1 MRSSPGTKHSVRCR
15 SLSSPALA
23 GYKAVFAI
31 NVEVASSMID
41 VNVTP
46 DKRTVFVQQ
55 EARLLDLLRSSLE
68 DLWDPTKWQGA
79 QSLANTS
86 APSQQS
92 QCAPCMHD
100 PWCCARTHAVPLEP
114 GSQQYDAQPYSR
126 YYVGPRDA
134 GSVYALWYHAL

>member
-1 MRSSPGTKHSVRCR
+1 MRSTPGTKHSVRCR
-15 SLSSPALA
+15 SLSSPALG
-23 GYKAVFAI
+23 GYKALFAI

-55 EARLLDLLRSSLE
+55 EVRLLDLLRSSLE

-92 QCAPCMHD
+92 QYVSCMT
-100 PWCCARTHAVPLEP
+100 PGVVPALISVPLET
-114 GSQQYDAQPYSR
+114 GSQQYYAQPYIR
-126 YYVGPRDA
+126 YYAGPRDA